1 MSYLKE
7 LFKKVKF
14 PLIICLLLSIFF
26 VACNPEKL
34 FVDPEKEELYKICDK
49 FIDSLSTYYESY
61 GLYGGLDKIKV
72 TKKGEYKIFPMERL
86 INIKINRQVDKDTY
100 ELLRKDIERRYK
112 KDSRV
117 TDVYICKG
125 GTIMI
130 DCNN

>member
-14 PLIICLLLSIFF
+14 PLIISLLLSIFF
-26 VACNPEKL
+26 VACNPEK
-34 FVDPEKEELYKICDK
+34 FFIDPEKEELYRICDK
-49 FIDSLSTYYESY
+49 FIDSLSTHYNSY
-61 GLYGGLDKIKV
+61 GFYRSLDNIKV
-72 TKKGEYKIFPMERL
+72 TKKGEYQIFPTERL

-100 ELLRKDIERRYK
+100 ESLRKDIERRYK